1 METIAVFGAGVFI
14 ALVIERLV
22 ELLIKPVLPES
33 AKVAVPYIAGV
44 LGLLAAFGFSI
55 DLITPTLAQFDI
67 VPSVSWAGKVVTGL
81 LVGGGSNL
89 LHDLWPTSTD
99 SVVMK

>member
-1 METIAVFGAGVFI
+1 METVAVLGAGIFI

-22 ELLIKPVLPES
+22 ELLVKPALPEQ
-33 AKVAVPYIAGV
+33 AQPAVPYVAAG

-55 DLITPTLAQFDI
+55 DLITPTLAQFGI
-67 VPSVSWAGKVVTGL
+67 TPSVSWAGKVVTGL

-89 LHDLWPTSTD
+89 LHDLWPGG
-99 SVVMK
+99 

>member
-1 METIAVFGAGVFI
+1 METIAVLGAGMFM

-22 ELLIKPVLPES
+22 ELLIKPALPEK
-33 AKVAVPYIAGV
+33 AKPAVPYIASV

-55 DLITPTLAQFDI
+55 DLITPTLAQFGITPAVD
-67 VPSVSWAGKVVTGL
+67 WAGKVVTGL

-89 LHDLWPTSTD
+89 LHDLWPGSG
-99 SVVMK
+99 